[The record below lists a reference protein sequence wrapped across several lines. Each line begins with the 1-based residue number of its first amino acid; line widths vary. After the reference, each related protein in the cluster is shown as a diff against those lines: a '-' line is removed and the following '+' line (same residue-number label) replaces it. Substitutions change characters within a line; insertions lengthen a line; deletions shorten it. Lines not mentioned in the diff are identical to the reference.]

1 MKALFKNFLFQLAS
15 IIIFACLYWIYR
27 EEFTLNL
34 TTPKK
39 PNLEILDCFYT
50 SVTIQCG
57 VGYSILNARS
67 NTAVLLLTIQ
77 QLIMIFTN
85 IVMFYLFSVI

>member
-1 MKALFKNFLFQLAS
+1 MKELFRTFFFQLAC

-27 EEFTLNL
+27 DEFKLNFVS
-34 TTPKK
+34 PKR

-57 VGYSILNARS
+57 VGYSILNPRTS
-67 NTAVLLLTIQ
+67 VAVLILTIQ

-85 IVMFYLFSVI
+85 IVMFYIFFK